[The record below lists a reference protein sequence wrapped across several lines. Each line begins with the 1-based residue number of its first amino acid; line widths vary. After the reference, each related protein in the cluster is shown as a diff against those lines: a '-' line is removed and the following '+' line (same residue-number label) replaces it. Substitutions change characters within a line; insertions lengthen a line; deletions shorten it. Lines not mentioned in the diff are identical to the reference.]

1 MRDLVFKNLTS
12 NQRGRKIMS
21 TSEVMERDGIIT
33 RVRRNFIYIVKS
45 AKEAKKENM
54 QPQLY
59 VLKRKDSLSHNEK
72 FLCRIKGSL
81 YTVNK
86 DKLFF
91 VVFSHSLSIN
101 LAPATHKQ

>member
-12 NQRGRKIMS
+12 NQKGRKIMS
-21 TSEVMERDGIIT
+21 TSEVIERDGIIT
-33 RVRRNFIYIVKS
+33 KVRRNFVYIVKN
-45 AKEAKKENM
+45 AKDAKKENV
-54 QPQLY
+54 QPHLY
-59 VLKRKDSLSHNEK
+59 VLKRKDSLTQNEK

-81 YTVNK
+81 YTVNN

-101 LAPATHKQ
+101 LTPAVHKK